1 MNDGGSWFNEGAC
14 HMNTTTH
21 AVEVPFPQ
29 AFTGLAPR
37 LFPSAPRYSMFLA
50 SSDRQSDR
58 EVGMRPPRR
67 SYAAY
72 HHFAYEQFATLVLL
86 PMGTIYHGTQR
97 NTIWLSVCKRTRTS
111 ILQEARNVKRNGMGN
126 GFSACGWQAFHPPL
140 GKTGADLPVLCK
152 RLKSS

>member
-1 MNDGGSWFNEGAC
+1 
-14 HMNTTTH
+14 MNTTIH

-37 LFPSAPRYSMFLA
+37 LFPSAPRYSLFLA

-72 HHFAYEQFATLVLL
+72 HHFAYEQFDTLVLL
-86 PMGTIYHGTQR
+86 PGGTIYARTPKHYSVVSVR
-97 NTIWLSVCKRTRTS
+97 ESCAFRLRLMVSWLWQKYSALLEGCQYGS
-111 ILQEARNVKRNGMGN
+111 IVA
-126 GFSACGWQAFHPPL
+126 
-140 GKTGADLPVLCK
+140 
-152 RLKSS
+152 